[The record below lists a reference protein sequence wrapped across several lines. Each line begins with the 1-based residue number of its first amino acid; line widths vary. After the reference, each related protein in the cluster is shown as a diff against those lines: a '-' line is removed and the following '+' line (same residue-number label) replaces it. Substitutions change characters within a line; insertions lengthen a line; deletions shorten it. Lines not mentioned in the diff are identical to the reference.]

1 MNKMKLRYINK
12 IPESQVGDTAPIVIK
27 KGDIIEVGE
36 QKAKV
41 LLRDPKKWELVKSKK
56 KEDK

>member
-1 MNKMKLRYINK
+1 MNKMRLKYISK
-12 IPESQVGDTAPIVIK
+12 TPESQVGGTAPITIK

-41 LLRDPKKWELVKSKK
+41 LLRNPKKWEIVKSKK

>member
-1 MNKMKLRYINK
+1 MNKTKLRYISK
-12 IPESQVGDTAPIVIK
+12 IPESQVGDTAPVVIK

-36 QKAKV
+36 QKARV
-41 LLRDPKKWELVKSKK
+41 LLRNPKKWELIKSKK

>member
-1 MNKMKLRYINK
+1 MDKMKLRYINK
-12 IPESQVGDTAPIVIK
+12 IPESQVGGTAPITIK

-41 LLRDPKKWELVKSKK
+41 LLRNPKKWELVKSKK